1 MRVIV
6 IGPKGKMGKLITQ
19 VAAEREDL
27 EADGGVGPKGRDY
40 IGADL
45 GTVAMVGRE
54 LGVPV
59 TDDLESVIDNCD
71 VIIDFSTKR
80 NGYGRAGTGCG
91 TWKGSGLRYYRIY
104 RRRDPKVQRGSRK
117 DSYALCGEYV

>member
-27 EADGGVGPKGRDY
+27 ELTAGVGPKGRDY

-71 VIIDFSTKR
+71 VIIDFSTKEM
-80 NGYGRAGTGCG
+80 AMDVLEQAVAHGTALVCG
-91 TWKGSGLRYYRIY
+91 TT
-104 RRRDPKVQRGSRK
+104 
-117 DSYALCGEYV
+117 